1 MKRRATLTSIW
12 LFALP
17 VLVLQLWSANAWSLA
32 PVFAKLESLNFDEI
46 CGLDADGKTA
56 CLKNDGMES
65 SWIPDTVGTLSHIFS
80 NELASCGFDER
91 GLKCWKLSSG
101 YGKIDGLN
109 QTDAIRRFFES
120 TEPASV
126 HLGPT
131 SFCGLDRVTGDLRCL
146 MPKWAATPSRTLRVT
161 PKHPISV
168 VRALD
173 EAVCWIENPG
183 PAAKIKCRGERGSS
197 GWANDRAL
205 PGAYDL
211 QAGGDWACA
220 RSKTEGRCW
229 TDRDEASL
237 PQDFVSARNWASNE
251 DGLCALTQD
260 RRVICADPI
269 TGQVFPTGF
278 GHAVPAEFASPNP
291 LSEELWIANSTAC
304 VRDLNQ
310 KLSCWSWW
318 NATASVLPFTRPV
331 RSVTGSGYSPCAI
344 LDNGQ
349 AECRMH
355 ALESQTLSNG
365 DRIRVE
371 FGGYN
376 KCYWNASGLDCRGR
390 VDNLAYR
397 SVKDVASSRYDEALC
412 IVGTPIDEPGGLE
425 TVRCF
430 SYDNALRA
438 PPGELRNPY
447 SVSVS
452 DNKACAL
459 SDEGLTC
466 WGGTYLETPP
476 PNTVSQPSKLEMSSR
491 HACLMD
497 QFGFVC
503 WGELTTLGLAIPR
516 GLEQPGRVVDFAL
529 GSSRTCA
536 ILDDGSI
543 ECWGTD
549 FENSGEPPFTRTATS
564 ILGRAGLFCA
574 LDKTGVH
581 CWGGDGSF
589 PK

>member
-1 MKRRATLTSIW
+1 MKTRVALLTTFLTALFTLG
-12 LFALP
+12 
-17 VLVLQLWSANAWSLA
+17 LQLWSANAWALA
-32 PVFAKLESLNFDEI
+32 PVFSKLESLSFDEI
-46 CGLDADGKTA
+46 CGIDADGKTA
-56 CLKNDGMES
+56 CLKTDAYDS
-65 SWIPDTVGTLSHIFS
+65 SWIPESVGTLSRIFS
-80 NELASCGFDER
+80 NEFASCGFDEQ

-109 QTDAIRRFFES
+109 QSDAIRHFFDATKPES
-120 TEPASV
+120 VQVSAS
-126 HLGPT
+126 
-131 SFCGLDRVTGDLRCL
+131 SFCGLERASGDLRCL
-146 MPKWAATPSRTLRVT
+146 MPKWTTSPHTLRVT
-161 PKHPISV
+161 PKHPISMV
-168 VRALD
+168 KALD
-173 EAVCWIENPG
+173 ESVCWIENPG
-183 PAAKIKCRGERGSS
+183 PAARIKCRGEKGPA
-197 GWANDRAL
+197 GYPNDRAL
-205 PGAYDL
+205 ANAHDL
-211 QAGGDWACA
+211 EIGGDWACA

-229 TDRDEASL
+229 TDRDVAEL
-237 PQDFVSARNWASNE
+237 PQDFVTALNWASND
-251 DGLCALTQD
+251 DGICALTQD
-260 RRVICADPI
+260 RRVVCADPL
-269 TGQVFPTGF
+269 TGQILPAGF
-278 GHAVPAEFASPNP
+278 GHAVPAEFAKPNP
-291 LSEELWIANSTAC
+291 SSEELWIANSTAC
-304 VRDLNQ
+304 VRMTNNQ
-310 KLSCWSWW
+310 VSCWSWW
-318 NATASVLPFTRPV
+318 NATANVLPFSRPV
-331 RSVTGSGYSPCAI
+331 QSITGSGYSPCAI

-355 ALESQTLSNG
+355 ALESRTLSNS
-365 DRIRVE
+365 DRVRVE

-376 KCYWNASGLDCRGR
+376 KCFWNSSGLDCRGR

-397 SVKDVASSRYDEALC
+397 SVKDIASSRYDEALC
-412 IVGTPIDEPGGLE
+412 VVGIPADEPGGFE
-425 TVRCF
+425 SVRCY
-430 SYDNALRA
+430 SYDNALKA

-447 SVSVS
+447 SVAVS

-466 WGGTYLETPP
+466 WGGSYLETPP

-503 WGELTTLGLAIPR
+503 WGELATLALEVPR
-516 GLEQPGRVVDFAL
+516 GLEQPGRVMDFAL

-549 FENSGEPPFTRTATS
+549 FESSGPPPKTKTATS